1 MFARAV
7 LTSGLTLAVL
17 APVPAAAADGH
28 VTIRVVVS
36 GRLLHKP
43 AVLRIFD
50 RAGEHMVRVAA
61 SRTLRVRAGRVTIV
75 PAPIRAGHSSTA
87 TVQQFTASSGRVV
100 RIDYALDE
108 VSRSGLLEPLALGND
123 GKPATGWNWVSSPDK
138 SLVAFT
144 SSGRLLVRNLAT
156 GLVTK
161 LADGAQGR
169 LSWSPDSTH
178 IAFLSNAGLAI
189 ANVAAGDLVLVP
201 GTAAA
206 WSDDDHL
213 VVSGRSSGIRIRTL
227 STGETRELVPSRYQV
242 DAWRLAP
249 DGRRLAF
256 ESSGDAV
263 RPAIY
268 VTDLAMGSTTLVSR
282 NSTGAVWSPDS
293 SKVGISSTTGLF
305 IKDLG
310 SGVVSR
316 VSHKPSGREPALQWS
331 PDGKTVAFRSQGTV
345 FIKHLG
351 SGRVEPL
358 LPRRSRSTLVDGFA
372 FSPSGDRI
380 AFLSRQRKGCW
391 TDVVPF
397 ANLNCDNVLVR
408 DVGSHRLANVST
420 LASGLGWLGGPLDSR
435 GGWSPA
441 WLGDDR
447 LLFLAAD
454 RTGDTVPVI
463 KTVEWRPKVV
473 RSPVPWTPPWCDPTR
488 WWWSC

>member
-43 AVLRIFD
+43 AKLRIYD
-50 RAGEHMVRVAA
+50 RAGEHIVRVAA

-100 RIDYALDE
+100 RVDYARDE
-108 VSRSGLLEPLALGND
+108 VSRPGPLEPLALGND

-169 LSWSPDSTH
+169 LSWSPDSTR
-178 IAFLSNAGLAI
+178 IAFLSDAGLAI
-189 ANVAAGDLVLVP
+189 ANVAAGDLVHAS

-206 WSDDDHL
+206 WADDDHL

-263 RPAIY
+263 RSAIY
-268 VTDLAMGSTTLVSR
+268 VTDLATGSTTLVSR
-282 NSTGAVWSPDS
+282 NSAGAVWSPDS
-293 SKVGISSTTGLF
+293 SLIAFNYYSSFSNG
-305 IKDLG
+305 DP
-310 SGVVSR
+310 SAEVYVVSR
-316 VSHKPSGREPALQWS
+316 TGGDPSLVYKGT
-331 PDGKTVAFRSQGTV
+331 TVG
-345 FIKHLG
+345 
-351 SGRVEPL
+351 
-358 LPRRSRSTLVDGFA
+358 
-372 FSPSGDRI
+372 
-380 AFLSRQRKGCW
+380 
-391 TDVVPF
+391 
-397 ANLNCDNVLVR
+397 
-408 DVGSHRLANVST
+408 
-420 LASGLGWLGGPLDSR
+420 
-435 GGWSPA
+435 
-441 WLGDDR
+441 R
-447 LLFLAAD
+447 LLFSPNGKYLLVEETTSISGGHLFLVNLATLEQKILEAPGLSTD
-454 RTGDTVPVI
+454 YDWYAPS
-463 KTVEWRPKVV
+463 WRP
-473 RSPVPWTPPWCDPTR
+473 
-488 WWWSC
+488 